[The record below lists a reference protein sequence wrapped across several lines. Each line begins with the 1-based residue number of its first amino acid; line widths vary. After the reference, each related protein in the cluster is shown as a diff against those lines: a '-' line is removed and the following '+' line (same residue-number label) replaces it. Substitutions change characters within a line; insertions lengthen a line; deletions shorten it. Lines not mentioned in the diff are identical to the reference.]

1 MSPGATH
8 TDMRLSKHRHRVI
21 TNIHLA
27 MSEYTHASHYQS
39 GGLGVGSE
47 SQLIKSVRNKDGD
60 QSGQDGAGMRT
71 IVKTIWD
78 GGAGNW

>member
-1 MSPGATH
+1 
-8 TDMRLSKHRHRVI
+8 
-21 TNIHLA
+21 

-60 QSGQDGAGMRT
+60 QGGQDGAGMRT
-71 IVKTIWD
+71 IVKNIWD